1 MNENMI
7 LRDLSSPFII
17 NMKSAFQDRENLYL
31 VMPSLKGG
39 DLRYHIIKNRTF
51 NEKTVKFFVACIILS
66 LKHVHSKN
74 IIHRDIKP
82 ENLVL
87 DETGYLHLTDFGIAK
102 HWRPENHQDTSGTP
116 SYMAPEVLCRRNH
129 SYSVDFY
136 ALGVIMYECI
146 VGKRPYLGK
155 SRKEIKEQVL
165 AKQAAIKPSDVY
177 SNWSFEAIIFCNK
190 LIQRKRSRRLGEN
203 SVTEL
208 MNHPWFNEFDW
219 RALERKRMR
228 APFVPTSG
236 DNYDKKNVNKI
247 DDFFEVKDLEL
258 LKKNSIQYL
267 FNGYEYDEKI
277 FGVEREKVKKED
289 GTYISYEKSTGI

>member
-1 MNENMI
+1 MI

-17 NMKSAFQDRENLYL
+17 NMRSAFQDRENLYL
-31 VMPSLKGG
+31 VMPSLRGG

-51 NEKTVKFFVACIILS
+51 SEKTVKFFIACVILA
-66 LKHVHSKN
+66 LKHVHSKG
-74 IIHRDIKP
+74 IIHRDVKP

-87 DETGYLHLTDFGIAK
+87 DEYGYLHLTDFGIAK
-102 HWRPENHQDTSGTP
+102 PWRPENHQDTSGTP

-155 SRKEIKEQVL
+155 SRREIKEQVL

-177 SNWSFEAIIFCNK
+177 TKWSFEAILFCNK
-190 LIQRKRSRRLGEN
+190 LIQRKRTKRLGEN
-203 SVTEL
+203 SVSEL
-208 MNHPWFNEFDW
+208 MNHPWLADFDW
-219 RALERKRMR
+219 RALERKAIRS
-228 APFVPTSG
+228 PFVPHNG

-267 FNGYEYDEKI
+267 FNGYEYDEQV
-277 FGVEREKVKKED
+277 FSEHANERVKKE
-289 GTYISYEKSTGI
+289 GENYLSYEKSTGI